1 MLPASVFA
9 RDNSVKTLNIVYEY
23 PSKAQSLYLSEKGGE
38 VLLGALNSKD
48 DVALKIPISST
59 GGVVAGNL
67 SVSTESDFITP
78 VAEVSSLNISPGGTA
93 EIPIS
98 VLIEKL
104 PENGPEKVGF
114 TVTFSYG
121 KKSLSATFS
130 LTLYPENTPVGNYTF
145 PTSATSATSLVNT
158 GKTVLITKNSALL
171 FLNET
176 NGKTVLAA
184 ENFGKFPKGTA
195 YTTGDGT
202 RHILFYDGYIEAD
215 GGQYVF
221 ITSPS
226 ALPGKVIA
234 DFGTDAVTLR
244 QTVAFDYANDSPP
257 LAFSDPN
264 AVIVIPSGSKVDF
277 MLSDIVNTGISN
289 VGIITQRNYHS
300 LMDHLG
306 SGKEWDLHRKRDGL
320 FILPPFVTR
329 DNTGVYRGTVDAI
342 RSVMGYIRRSAQ
354 KYVIL
359 TGSHTLYNTTYDKML
374 RQHIETGADITIMY
388 NEEHEFNRAEQY
400 DDLRLTINENG
411 RITDLAL
418 NPYMP
423 DSPFMGCDAY
433 IMEKTLLEYLVEDA
447 AAHGEFDF
455 MQDVLIKNVNK
466 YRFCGWKYNG
476 YVARL
481 NSVDAFY
488 KHNLAL
494 LQPAVQQDLFNS
506 AHPIYTK
513 VKDEVPANYCGSGSA
528 RNSVIADGCIIEGEV
543 ENSVLFRGVHVGK
556 GAKVK
561 NCILMQA
568 TYIGDNSELSYM
580 VLDKGVIVLNGRRL
594 SGHENYPVILR
605 KGVTV

>member
-1 MLPASVFA
+1 
-9 RDNSVKTLNIVYEY
+9 
-23 PSKAQSLYLSEKGGE
+23 
-38 VLLGALNSKD
+38 
-48 DVALKIPISST
+48 
-59 GGVVAGNL
+59 
-67 SVSTESDFITP
+67 
-78 VAEVSSLNISPGGTA
+78 
-93 EIPIS
+93 
-98 VLIEKL
+98 
-104 PENGPEKVGF
+104 
-114 TVTFSYG
+114 
-121 KKSLSATFS
+121 
-130 LTLYPENTPVGNYTF
+130 
-145 PTSATSATSLVNT
+145 
-158 GKTVLITKNSALL
+158 
-171 FLNET
+171 
-176 NGKTVLAA
+176 
-184 ENFGKFPKGTA
+184 
-195 YTTGDGT
+195 
-202 RHILFYDGYIEAD
+202 
-215 GGQYVF
+215 
-221 ITSPS
+221 
-226 ALPGKVIA
+226 
-234 DFGTDAVTLR
+234 
-244 QTVAFDYANDSPP
+244 
-257 LAFSDPN
+257 
-264 AVIVIPSGSKVDF
+264 
-277 MLSDIVNTGISN
+277 
-289 VGIITQRNYHS
+289 
-300 LMDHLG
+300 
-306 SGKEWDLHRKRDGL
+306 
-320 FILPPFVTR
+320 
-329 DNTGVYRGTVDAI
+329 
-342 RSVMGYIRRSAQ
+342 MGYIRRSAQ

-494 LQPAVQQDLFNS
+494 LQPAVQQDLFKDVLHLRLRDSQHERQLLNWKGLS
-506 AHPIYTK
+506 YCITRRCGRARK
-513 VKDEVPANYCGSGSA
+513 RGCAAKRKGKDEVPANYCGSGSA

>member
-1 MLPASVFA
+1 MN
-9 RDNSVKTLNIVYEY
+9 NSMFGLIYTGEAN
-23 PSKAQSLYLSEKGGE
+23 AQLREL
-38 VLLGALNSKD
+38 
-48 DVALKIPISST
+48 
-59 GGVVAGNL
+59 
-67 SVSTESDFITP
+67 
-78 VAEVSSLNISPGGTA
+78 
-93 EIPIS
+93 
-98 VLIEKL
+98 
-104 PENGPEKVGF
+104 
-114 TVTFSYG
+114 TFSR
-121 KKSLSATFS
+121 S
-130 LTLYPENTPVGNYTF
+130 V
-145 PTSATSATSLVNT
+145 
-158 GKTVLITKNSALL
+158 
-171 FLNET
+171 
-176 NGKTVLAA
+176 AA
-184 ENFGKFPKGTA
+184 VPFGGRYRA
-195 YTTGDGT
+195 
-202 RHILFYDGYIEAD
+202 I
-215 GGQYVF
+215 
-221 ITSPS
+221 
-226 ALPGKVIA
+226 
-234 DFGTDAVTLR
+234 
-244 QTVAFDYANDSPP
+244 
-257 LAFSDPN
+257 
-264 AVIVIPSGSKVDF
+264 DF

-388 NEEHEFNRAEQY
+388 NEEHEFNKAEQY